1 MRAQASRTRKR
12 LLETVEQLHSQL
24 ELLLEE
30 RGPLIRG
37 AYGTRR
43 RVCGNP
49 GCHCARG
56 ELHESKYLSAT
67 DQGRV
72 RLVHVPASEESK
84 VAAGVDR
91 YRRFQKAT
99 ARLAH
104 LAKQQL
110 ELVDELGRS
119 LLEPYPPGNPLPPA
133 RKRGR
138 PPKGR

>member
-1 MRAQASRTRKR
+1 MRVQASRTRRR
-12 LLETVEQLHSQL
+12 LLETAEQMRSQL

-43 RVCGNP
+43 RVCGKP
-49 GCHCARG
+49 GCRCAQG

-67 DQGRV
+67 DAGRV
-72 RLVHVPASEESK
+72 RLVHVPASEEAK
-84 VAAGVDR
+84 VAAGVER
-91 YRRFQKAT
+91 YRRFHRAG
-99 ARLAH
+99 ARLAR
-104 LAKQQL
+104 LARQQL

-119 LLEPYPPGNPLPPA
+119 LLEPYPPQNPLPAA

-138 PPKGR
+138 PPKGS

>member
-1 MRAQASRTRKR
+1 MADQMR
-12 LLETVEQLHSQL
+12 EQL

-37 AYGTRR
+37 SFGVRK

-49 GCHCARG
+49 GCHCTQG
-56 ELHESKYLSAT
+56 QLHESKYLSAT

-72 RLVHVPASEESK
+72 RLVHVPAVEEAK
-84 VAAGVDR
+84 VATGVER
-91 YRRFQKAT
+91 YRRFQRGS
-99 ARLAH
+99 ARLAR

-110 ELVDELGRS
+110 ELLDELGRS

-133 RKRGR
+133 KKRGR
-138 PPKGR
+138 PPKGG